1 MQAVFWIGMV
11 RTEKGW
17 VRKGRKGGETRIG
30 RGRVERKVEIELSM
44 WVFRQICPKYV
55 IQICSGN

>member
-1 MQAVFWIGMV
+1 MV